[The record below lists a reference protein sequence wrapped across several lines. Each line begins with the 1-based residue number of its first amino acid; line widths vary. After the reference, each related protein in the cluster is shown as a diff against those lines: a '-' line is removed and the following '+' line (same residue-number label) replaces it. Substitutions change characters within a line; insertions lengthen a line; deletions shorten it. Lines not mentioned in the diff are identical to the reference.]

1 MPMFFFLKMFQ
12 DKRRD
17 FQDKSRL
24 QDINNE

>member
-1 MPMFFFLKMFQ
+1 MFQ